1 MNAIPNKN
9 NLPNTILNLQKEL
22 GFSMT
27 LKGARQV
34 DVIDVIKIGS
44 KKEVTKEGYKYPY
57 YLIDFNQTSPE
68 FRILGRSRHIYTKK
82 QMEASYR
89 KAQRKLAV
97 FLFENESVSLE

>member
-1 MNAIPNKN
+1 MNNIPNKN

-44 KKEVTKEGYKYPY
+44 KKKIENGVKYPY
-57 YLIDFNQTSPE
+57 YLIDFKKTSPDLQ
-68 FRILGRSRHIYTKK
+68 ILGRSRNIYNRK
-82 QMEASYR
+82 QMESNYR

-97 FLFENESVSLE
+97 FLFENKSVSLE